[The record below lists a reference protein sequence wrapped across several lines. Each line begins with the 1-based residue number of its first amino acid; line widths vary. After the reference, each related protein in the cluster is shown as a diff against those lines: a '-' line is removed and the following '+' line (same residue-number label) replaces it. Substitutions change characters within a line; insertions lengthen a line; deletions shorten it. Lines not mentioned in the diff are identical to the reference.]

1 MVEADRH
8 ANIEILTYT
17 EVKDIEGREGDFKV
31 SLIKKPRYIREDI
44 CTGCA
49 TCAEYCPALIPDPYN
64 QELSTNKAVH
74 IYFSIAVPLVSYID
88 ENCLYLKEKKCR
100 ICEAVCE
107 NGAIDFS
114 QQPEKMEI
122 KVGAIILSPGFEPF
136 DPGVKGEYGY
146 GKMPNVVTSLDFER
160 LLSAT
165 GPYEGEVK
173 RPSDDKH
180 PHKIAWIQC
189 VGSRRVTEGDN
200 SYCSAV
206 CCTYTQKQVL
216 LTKDHY
222 PDVEC
227 TIFHNDIRSYGK
239 DFETYYQRAAD
250 LPGVKFVRSYVSIGK
265 EIPETK
271 NVTLKYSTSDD
282 GVKEEEFDL
291 VVLSVGLNPPA
302 DHNELAEKYGIELT
316 PHNFCKTNPVNP
328 IETSCP
334 GIFVSGAFQGPL
346 DIPESVITASGAGS
360 RCGEI
365 LDYRRGKLT
374 QERTYPLERDV
385 SEEEPRVGVFVCHCG
400 ANIGRVVDVPSTVEY
415 ALTLPNVVYAQEQLF
430 SCTTNSAKE
439 IADIVKE
446 KGLNRVVVAAC
457 SPRTLEPL
465 FRDTVREA
473 GINQYFLEMT
483 NIREHNSWVHS
494 MEKEESTQKAK
505 DLIRMGTA
513 RACHLESLQEIDL
526 PVDKTALVVGG
537 GIAGMNCALSI
548 ARQGHE
554 VYLVEKESDL
564 GGIARRIYYT
574 LEGLDVQEYLRDL
587 VQEIYQHPL
596 IHVCLNSD
604 ITDAAGYI
612 GNFVTRV
619 RSDRGL
625 MEIKHGATVI
635 ATGADEYKPTEYLY
649 DEDERVLTQL
659 ELEEQISEENEKL
672 INAQTLVMIQCI
684 GCRNEERNYCARVC
698 CSQAVKNA
706 LKLKEMNPD
715 MDIYV
720 LFRDMRT
727 YGIME
732 DYYREAS
739 ENDVKFIRYEPDDKP
754 EVEAAEGEGRP
765 VLRVAVTDPIL
776 GQKLAVDADYLV
788 LSAAVIPSE
797 KSKEV
802 SELFKVTLG
811 PDGFFKEA
819 HVKLRP
825 VDFATEGVFLCGTA
839 HYPKHISEAINQSYG
854 AAGRAI
860 ALLSHDTVTV
870 SGSVCE
876 VDEKKCMGCGACASA
891 CTYAAISLRETR
903 QGKKAE
909 VNPVLCKGDGLCNA
923 KCPTGAIR
931 LKHFTDEEILS
942 QIDAA
947 IPNEEGMQQFDLAVG
962 DV

>member
-17 EVKDIEGREGDFKV
+17 EVKEVEGTKGDFKV
-31 SLIKKPRYIREDI
+31 TLTKKPRYIVEDK

-49 TCAEYCPALIPDPYN
+49 TCTEYCPALIPDPYN
-64 QELSTNKAVH
+64 QGMSTSKAVH
-74 IYFSIAVPLVSYID
+74 IYFSIAVPLISYID

-114 QQPEKMEI
+114 QQPEKMEV
-122 KVGAIILSPGFEPF
+122 KVGAILLSPGFELF
-136 DPGVKGEYGY
+136 DPGVKQEYGY

-165 GPYEGEVK
+165 GPYEGEIK
-173 RPSDDKH
+173 RPSDEKH

-200 SYCSAV
+200 SYCSSV

-271 NVTLKYSTSDD
+271 NVTIKYATSED

-302 DHNELAEKYGIELT
+302 DHNDLAEMFGIELT
-316 PHNFCKTNPVNP
+316 SHNFCKTNPVKP
-328 IETSCP
+328 FETSCP
-334 GIFVSGAFQGPL
+334 GIFVSGAFQGPI

-360 RCGEI
+360 QCGEI

-374 QERTYPLERDV
+374 QKRIYPPERDV
-385 SEEEPRVGVFVCHCG
+385 SEEEPRVGIFVCHCG
-400 ANIGRVVDVPSTVEY
+400 ANIGRVVDVPATVDY
-415 ALTLPNVVYAQEQLF
+415 ALTLPNVDYAQEQLF

-446 KGLNRVVVAAC
+446 KGLNRVVIAAC

-465 FRDTVREA
+465 FQDTVREA
-473 GINQYFLEMT
+473 GINQYFMEMS

-505 DLIRMGTA
+505 DLIRMATA

-526 PVDKTALVVGG
+526 PVNKTALVVGG

-574 LEGLDVQEYLRDL
+574 LEGLDVQAYLRDL
-587 VQEIYQHPL
+587 VQKIYQHPL
-596 IHVCLNSD
+596 IHVCLNSA
-604 ITDAAGYI
+604 IKDAAGYI

-619 RSDRGL
+619 KSDRGL
-625 MEIKHGATVI
+625 VEIKHGATVI
-635 ATGADEYKPTEYLY
+635 ASGADEYKPTEYLY
-649 DEDERVLTQL
+649 DEDERVMTQL
-659 ELEEQISEENEKL
+659 ELEEQISIGNEKL
-672 INAQTLVMIQCI
+672 TNAQTLVMIQCV

-732 DYYREAS
+732 DYYLEAS
-739 ENDVKFIRYEPDDKP
+739 ENDVTFIRYEPDDKP
-754 EVEAAEGEGRP
+754 EVEAFEGEGRP

-788 LSAAVIPSE
+788 LSAAVVPSE
-797 KSKEV
+797 TSKKV

-825 VDFATEGVFLCGTA
+825 VDFATDGVFLCGTA
-839 HYPKHISEAINQSYG
+839 HYPKHISEAISQSYG

-860 ALLSHDTVTV
+860 TLLSHDRVTV
-870 SGSVCE
+870 SGAVCE

-891 CTYAAISLRETR
+891 CTYAAITLRETR

-931 LKHFTDEEILS
+931 LKHYTDEEILS

-947 IPNEEGMQQFDLAVG
+947 VPEEEILRPMDAAVG